1 MSCLLL
7 HVYDILYINI
17 LNGHAFMQQTRLEK
31 ARDEGGIEDLEFR
44 ETKTPFLQQIQ
55 ARVQALEISDA

>member
-1 MSCLLL
+1 
-7 HVYDILYINI
+7 
-17 LNGHAFMQQTRLEK
+17 MQQTRLEK
-31 ARDEGGIEDLEFR
+31 AREEGGIEDLEFR